1 MLVVLFMMMV
11 NIYIYMYSYT
21 GKYELFIRGG
31 KMINEGDYSEENRF
45 ADFSFWVSD
54 NSVKCDTK
62 FHQIDNVSIEI
73 IMTMMLSLLLSNI
86 DSIHNNVAYHSN
98 VVLIHHS
105 HIGTSMDVYDKC
117 RN

>member
-1 MLVVLFMMMV
+1 MC
-11 NIYIYMYSYT
+11 T

-31 KMINEGDYSEENRF
+31 KMISEGDYSEENRF

-73 IMTMMLSLLLSNI
+73 MLLLSCCCY
-86 DSIHNNVAYHSN
+86 DYFLMVE
-98 VVLIHHS
+98 VVIVVFMCSQQCSL
-105 HIGTSMDVYDKC
+105 
-117 RN
+117 R

>member
-1 MLVVLFMMMV
+1 MLTIVFSEIV
-11 NIYIYMYSYT
+11 NPSVINIFKYHNNHHQYNMCICT

-31 KMINEGDYSEENRF
+31 KMISEGDYSEENRF

-73 IMTMMLSLLLSNI
+73 MWLLSLMLRLIFDDI
-86 DSIHNNVAYHSN
+86 DGSIWYCGIY
-98 VVLIHHS
+98 LF
-105 HIGTSMDVYDKC
+105 TTM
-117 RN
+117 